1 MAEAARIRDPRSGGT
16 ANRTGRD
23 ACRRVMDNPCRQQ
36 IRSRGPILTGSV
48 LGSRPPPALRDSALV
63 ECLCGEDDPALKI
76 RGPTGEF
83 PLFALQKIGNSPLLL
98 RIGSLLFVA
107 LERALPPA

>member
-36 IRSRGPILTGSV
+36 IRSRGPIPNGSV
-48 LGSRPPPALRDSALV
+48 LGSRPPPELRDSALV
-63 ECLCGEDDPALKI
+63 ECLCGEADFALKRCPRYRWI
-76 RGPTGEF
+76 IFVDSFGARAAA
-83 PLFALQKIGNSPLLL
+83 ALLQ
-98 RIGSLLFVA
+98 
-107 LERALPPA
+107 

>member
-36 IRSRGPILTGSV
+36 IRSRGPIPNGSV
-48 LGSRPPPALRDSALV
+48 LGSRPPPELRDSALV
-63 ECLCGEDDPALKI
+63 ECLCGEDDFALKI
-76 RGPTGEF
+76 RGQTGQVPVLHFKNSEF
-83 PLFALQKIGNSPLLL
+83 TRLTPNWI
-98 RIGSLLFVA
+98 IFVDSFGA
-107 LERALPPA
+107 RAAA